1 MIGEEISSMLSLGKI
16 PPEILER
23 TVFKYIGTRRED
35 VILGASKGEDA
46 AIVRVG
52 NRLLVLKCD
61 PISGAIE
68 RIGWLAVNVV
78 TNDIATRGVRPS
90 WILSCIMLPE
100 GSGENVL
107 KTISKQMDEAAKNLG
122 VTIVGGNS
130 EITPGLNH
138 PLVIASAIGVIQG
151 KHYVTSANT
160 KPGNTIILTK
170 GAGIEG
176 TAILA
181 SDRSMILKKEFG
193 KHFVDVAKEYFKEIS
208 VVKEALTAF
217 NYGGVS
223 SMHDPTEGGVAGG
236 IHELCDAS
244 NTGFKVYEEKI
255 IIKRETSK
263 ICSFF
268 KINPLNLIG
277 SGSLLI
283 VADISKADGIV
294 KQLAKERIESSII
307 GEILGKRDSRIIV
320 RRNGL
325 EETLPKPVSDDLWVA
340 LSR

>member
-1 MIGEEISSMLSLGKI
+1 MLPFGKI
-16 PPEILER
+16 PPEILEQ
-23 TVFKYIGTRRED
+23 TVFRNTGTKRED
-35 VILGASKGEDA
+35 VILGATRGEDA

-52 NRLLVLKCD
+52 DRLLVLKCD
-61 PISGAIE
+61 PISGAVE

-78 TNDIATRGVRPS
+78 TNDIATRGVRPN

-100 GSGENVL
+100 GSGEAVL
-107 KTISKQMDEAAKNLG
+107 KTISQQMHRAATELG
-122 VTIVGGNS
+122 VAIVGGHS

-138 PLVIASAIGVIQG
+138 PLVISSAIGIVQG
-151 KHYVTSANT
+151 ERYVTCANA
-160 KPGNTIILTK
+160 KPGNTVILTK

-181 SDRSMILKKEFG
+181 SDRGMMLEKVFG
-193 KHFVDVAKEYFKEIS
+193 KAFLGKAQEYFNEIS

-223 SMHDPTEGGVAGG
+223 AMHDPTEGGVAGG

-244 NTGFKVYEEKI
+244 HTGFRIYEDKI
-255 IIKRETSK
+255 IIRQETSE

-277 SGSLLI
+277 SGALLI
-283 VADISKADGIV
+283 VVDNAKADGIV
-294 KQLAKERIESSII
+294 KQLGRERIRSSII
-307 GEILGKRDSRIIV
+307 GEIVEKKEGRMIIKKD
-320 RRNGL
+320 GL
-325 EETLPKPVSDDLWVA
+325 EEILPRPRSDDLWVA